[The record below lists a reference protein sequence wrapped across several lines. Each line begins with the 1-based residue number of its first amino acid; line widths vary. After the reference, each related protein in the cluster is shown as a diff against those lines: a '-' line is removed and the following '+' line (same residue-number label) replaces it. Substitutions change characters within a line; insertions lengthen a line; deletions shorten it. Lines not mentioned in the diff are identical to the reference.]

1 MHVSSV
7 TFRSRSLFRDC
18 AIAKKSGEGRRGGR
32 KIEGENLF
40 VCEDD
45 GVIFSFSPSP
55 SWHVIV
61 TANVFILPL
70 EGPLGGETRPPRASV
85 PPWTCCRSF
94 LSLLPVV
101 SMRRHLDPAYPRR
114 VFPPVSTPSYGPEGS
129 DLDSPLYA
137 PSEDAGNS
145 TRPHNPSHLPFGP
158 ISGPAYASPSG
169 YPDDGSSRID
179 GVATSRYLHLN
190 PNPYFTTIPSPSS
203 ASSRSESVGHHHNNS
218 YSTSRNHG
226 FFPLEAQQQQAR
238 FHHPEQSMALGGSS
252 TGSYH
257 AHPTYAGE
265 DNRALLAGQSQFY
278 VSDLRGLPVE
288 SGSTA
293 VVIACGP
300 CRGRKIRC
308 DSNRP
313 TCYNCVRR
321 KNVCIYDSAPRR
333 RGPDKHP
340 GTRQRSCKKRP
351 VDGSLP
357 PPKKPKVSP
366 ADEANAA
373 MRSAAPH
380 ASAPSTS
387 FLAPPPPRPPPPPP
401 SQLRISTDLQPY
413 SRSSSLSSQSQL
425 FSPRQAS
432 SRTSS
437 SVRDPRSQSPA
448 PAPHAFFPS
457 PSAPAPSVQLPAPS
471 VPGLERDQRRWW
483 NEFLDIYPLN
493 QIVDDL
499 SYLFADAGH
508 WLCFVNATVY
518 IDYLWHPESR
528 LKMQPAFVLA
538 GLALAELM
546 RASDVE
552 RGAGG
557 RGWAGC
563 LRDHAQSALAL
574 AMSARVESLDPSLA
588 EAALILVLYETSA
601 HPLYHPDRVAAALQ
615 VLDQLLLAISA
626 FTVDSGE
633 GGAAKFAEN
642 AVPIVPGSAAAAP
655 CSSDHALRWDPT
667 WSPPD
672 MWKESARRL
681 TWSALSLATSYL
693 VQCVAFDREV
703 PALEMTNPA
712 NYALLFPGEISD
724 RSKES
729 PWALYCRSLLLW
741 NFLVRLLAQAPID
754 ADALHETWNETLA
767 VQDSL
772 EAHSCHSE
780 TSISYLCQE
789 YIHNIRTSVAGAI
802 RRSAIPSLASLK
814 PSQKAHRMNG
824 FSRDPPFNRSQTA
837 EWGGAVE
844 YQSRV
849 IALVKSAT
857 FQLSG
862 PQGYP
867 LTRRPFQVSWFL
879 NQLHLCLQILTHDP
893 HFLGAMQLGKDLLG
907 VVEVLNALWPCKLN
921 SDQARA
927 LRSQLTQMAVRA
939 GLSSPLPP
947 SYAATLV
954 RL

>member
-190 PNPYFTTIPSPSS
+190 PNPNPNPYFTTIPSPSS

-218 YSTSRNHG
+218 YSASRNHG

-238 FHHPEQSMALGGSS
+238 FHHPEQSMSLGGSS

-278 VSDLRGLPVE
+278 VSDLRGLP
-288 SGSTA
+288 
-293 VVIACGP
+293 
-300 CRGRKIRC
+300 
-308 DSNRP
+308 
-313 TCYNCVRR
+313 
-321 KNVCIYDSAPRR
+321 
-333 RGPDKHP
+333 
-340 GTRQRSCKKRP
+340 RSCKKRP

-380 ASAPSTS
+380 ASTPSTS

-574 AMSARVESLDPSLA
+574 AMSARAESLDPSLA

-642 AVPIVPGSAAAAP
+642 AVPIVPGSAAAA

-712 NYALLFPGEISD
+712 NYALLFPGEVSD

-802 RRSAIPSLASLK
+802 RR
-814 PSQKAHRMNG
+814 MNG

-837 EWGGAVE
+837 EWVE

-849 IALVKSAT
+849 ITLVKSAT

-939 GLSSPLPP
+939 GLSSPLSP